1 MELKLMKIISNISFS
16 NIFLAGFLLLSA
28 QLGFADETFDYSKGL
43 SDKPYPFNIPEL
55 PTTGNSYK
63 EPVFGTDITRITD
76 IKHGNPLTK
85 AKGVTNEYARM
96 DPINADDS
104 LLVLQSSSSKWFLY
118 DLKTL
123 TFKETILGQGRYEP
137 RWHATDPNI
146 LFFTNDRKFYKY
158 HVDSK
163 RKEVLYDAGKDY
175 PTATWLTGKGEGDSS
190 ADSRFWAFMVIHYD
204 KTEKKNRTPD
214 WIVFDAEKRQV
225 VSRYSDIPGNQATG
239 ANTVTMSM
247 SGQYVLVETNPTQVF
262 NRDWTNGR
270 DLPGR
275 YGHGDLALTKD
286 GRDVFVAQNTKKD
299 HITMVYL
306 DTLEEVKVMYIPFK
320 PPGTEGGVTY
330 KGFHVSGN
338 SLETPG
344 WVLVSTYGRADQP
357 GYWSDG
363 SLFLL
368 ELKENGRHFRIAH
381 TNARTSKG
389 GKDYWSEAFATID
402 RKGQRVIW
410 GSNWGMTGNNYS
422 DAYMVELPE
431 NWYRDLEK

>member
-1 MELKLMKIISNISFS
+1 MKKVTQLLISVFLFLGASLSFAEDS
-16 NIFLAGFLLLSA
+16 
-28 QLGFADETFDYSKGL
+28 FDYSNGL
-43 SDKPYPFNIPEL
+43 SDTLYPFNIPE
-55 PTTGNSYK
+55 PPAAGTPYK
-63 EPVFGTDITRITD
+63 EANFKTDITRITD
-76 IKHGNPLTK
+76 IKHGNPLAK
-85 AKGVTNEYARM
+85 AKGMTNEYARM
-96 DPINADDS
+96 DPVNADSS
-104 LLVLQSSSSKWFLY
+104 LLLLHSSNGKWFLY

-123 TFKETILGQGRYEP
+123 KLKERILDQGRREP

-146 LFFTNDRKFYKY
+146 LFYTKDRKFYKY
-158 HVDSK
+158 HVNSK
-163 RKEVLYDAGKDY
+163 KKEVLYDAKKDY
-175 PTATWLTGKGEGDSS
+175 PNVSELTAKGEGDSS
-190 ADSRFWAFMVIHYD
+190 SDSRFWAFMAVHYD
-204 KTEKKNRTPD
+204 KAEKKNRTLD

-239 ANTVTMSM
+239 ANTATVSM

-270 DLPGR
+270 QLRGR
-275 YGHGDLALTKD
+275 YGHGDLALSKD
-286 GRDVFVAQNTKKD
+286 GRDVFVAQNTKND

-330 KGFHVSGN
+330 KGFHISGN
-338 SLETPG
+338 SLDTPG

-363 SLFLL
+363 ALFLL

-381 TNARTSKG
+381 THARTSKG

-402 RKGQRVIW
+402 RKGQRVFW
-410 GSNWGMTGNNYS
+410 GSNWGITGKNYS
-422 DAYMVELPE
+422 DAYMVDLPVG
-431 NWYRDLEK
+431 WYKDLSK